1 MFIFNSAV
9 LGLFF
14 VAALL
19 QSLVHISRRFMEL
32 NKVGKVGHIDY
43 QNGESGYLKKSQK
56 YEPVVSLKDVPLEIR
71 RKEAEKPLFIVRY
84 E

>member
-1 MFIFNSAV
+1 
-9 LGLFF
+9 
-14 VAALL
+14 
-19 QSLVHISRRFMEL
+19 MEL
-32 NKVGKVGHIDY
+32 NKVGKVGHIDH

>member
-1 MFIFNSAV
+1 
-9 LGLFF
+9 
-14 VAALL
+14 
-19 QSLVHISRRFMEL
+19 MEL